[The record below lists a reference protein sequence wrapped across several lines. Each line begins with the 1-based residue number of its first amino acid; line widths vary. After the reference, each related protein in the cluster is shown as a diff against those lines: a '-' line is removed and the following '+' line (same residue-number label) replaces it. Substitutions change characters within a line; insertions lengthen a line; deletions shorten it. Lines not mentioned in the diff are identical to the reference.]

1 MIFFIDHH
9 TFALPSLS
17 LTHSF
22 AKKQF
27 FFAKK
32 AIDFVCRRFHSR
44 AFLSSENWVNK
55 LAKRNNNKGNCANLI
70 FVL

>member
-1 MIFFIDHH
+1 MIFIIDHH
-9 TFALPSLS
+9 TFVLPSLS
-17 LTHSF
+17 HSLIR
-22 AKKQF
+22 KKAF

-55 LAKRNNNKGNCANLI
+55 LAKRNNKGNCANLI

>member
-17 LTHSF
+17 HSLIR
-22 AKKQF
+22 KKAI